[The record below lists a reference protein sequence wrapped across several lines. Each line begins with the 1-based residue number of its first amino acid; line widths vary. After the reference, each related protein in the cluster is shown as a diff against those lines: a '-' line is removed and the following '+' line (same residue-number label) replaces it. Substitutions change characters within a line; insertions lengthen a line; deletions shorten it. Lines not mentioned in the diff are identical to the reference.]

1 MAITVAAHPMIL
13 VWANFTPSATQIVDP
28 QDGTLVDALTRFRFT
43 VPALPP
49 RAFNG
54 QLAMADPNIIRI
66 SPNGQ
71 VFTGV
76 IQTPALLSHEQFH
89 YDVGIVT
96 GRALAHEL
104 MGLRAPNLA
113 ALAAAFQSAVQLH
126 FSTRARLLQ
135 RRYDLD
141 TRHGTNAHYQKI
153 WKNRMA
159 VCLAN
164 PRSSQLGGF
173 FL

>member
-1 MAITVAAHPMIL
+1 MIL
-13 VWANFTPSATQIVDP
+13 SWANFTPSANRIVDP
-28 QDGTLVDALTRFRFT
+28 QDGTLVDAITGFRFT
-43 VPALPP
+43 APGPPP
-49 RAFNG
+49 RQFNG
-54 QLAMADPNIIRI
+54 QFAMADPIIIRI
-66 SPNGQ
+66 SPDGQ

-76 IQTPALLSHEQFH
+76 MQTPALLSHEQFH

-104 MGLRAPNLA
+104 MGLRTPNLA
-113 ALAAAFQSAVQLH
+113 ALKAAFQSAVQLH

-135 RRYDLD
+135 RRYDLE

-153 WKNRMA
+153 WKDKMA